1 MQHAA
6 YYVYFE
12 HTTVT
17 LALGV
22 GTGTGQGAQ
31 LLMPAMPSV
40 QASNSL
46 AATAAVYVAGFGKVV
61 DIFGSKQRP
70 KKLTIYGDDFK

>member
-12 HTTVT
+12 YTTVT
-17 LALGV
+17 LAHGA

-46 AATAAVYVAGFGKVV
+46 AATAAVHVTGFGKVV
-61 DIFGSKQRP
+61 DVFNSKQRP
-70 KKLTIYGDDFK
+70 KNLTMYGDDFK